1 MLIYVDLLFVV
12 NIFIDYIL
20 LMTLSMVLKKNIS
33 HRRLFI
39 SSFVGGCSTFLIF
52 INNKPLVLLFKIIT
66 CIAMMLIYEK
76 YKGIKFLFENILYFY
91 MLSIVLAGTI
101 YLLKDNYNS
110 EINIVLLFLI
120 TPITMKIYNDKVKK
134 LNTYYKERYD
144 VLLIYKNKKYELNG
158 YVDTGNNL
166 YDQYKKRP
174 VVLVYNKNIKYKY
187 EEVILVPME
196 TANNTTLIKCIKP
209 DKLIVDGKEKKNV
222 LVGLSPKK
230 FKIQDINIILHKDI
244 IGGLWLLYYC

>member
-1 MLIYVDLLFVV
+1 MLIYVDLLFIV

-20 LMTLSMVLKKNIS
+20 LMTLSMTLKKSVS
-33 HRRLFI
+33 HKRLFL
-39 SSFVGGCSTFLIF
+39 SSLVGGCSTFLIF
-52 INNKPLVLLFKIIT
+52 VNNKPLVLLFKIIT

-76 YKGIKFLFENILYFY
+76 YKGIKSLLENIIYFY

-101 YLLKDNYNS
+101 YLLKDNYNN

-120 TPITMKIYNDKVKK
+120 TPVTMKIYNMKVKK
-134 LNTYYKERYD
+134 LNIYYKERYD
-144 VLLIYKNKKYELNG
+144 VLLIYKNKKYALNG

-174 VVLVYNKNIKYKY
+174 VALVYNPKIKYKQ

-196 TANNTTLIKCIKP
+196 TANNITLLKCIKP
-209 DKLIVDGKEKKNV
+209 DKLFVDGNEIKNV
-222 LVGLSPKK
+222 LIGLSPKS

-244 IGGLWLLYYC
+244 GGLWLLYYY